1 MKKSLYTKK
10 IWGLKDYSIDDI
22 VSNYV
27 KAEKT
32 YGLYSKSAPKIMPK
46 IQLPNAPMSEC
57 DEVKEEKKT
66 VVKREKL
73 LAKKYEF
80 LIHTIIKR
88 VLNNDNG
95 MAYLHSA
102 ILQNVFGK
110 DYRKMLDNLFK
121 MGILHSDG
129 YYSLDE
135 KTYGYYFAPNVRFTY
150 TLRPSS
156 YLSDYDAKLNK
167 CLLPYQTKEEQD
179 NKQRLE
185 NDYLYS
191 RYNDSLKYLKLQYVD
206 EAVSFVTSH
215 IFPTDKSN
223 EYYVRVIDRYMDG
236 DFHITSI
243 DDNKRIYSIATSTPR
258 LLKPFLNIKYSLDV
272 HNSHPLLFNSIL
284 MSYYNIP
291 TSLMD
296 KIYPIYEQIYTSNV
310 ESHNVRR
317 FLRKILITN
326 NIEEENIKS
335 IPIDVLYYM
344 YLTSM
349 GLFWDVTIPKEM
361 VDEKN
366 LLRSDI
372 KVLMFREV
380 FYSKKLTARGKEYAK
395 IFAKDFP
402 KVYTVVLDSKRENR
416 TKLANDM
423 MKIESEL
430 FGKILVELY
439 AKKFKV
445 ISIHD
450 AIVVL
455 DVKQNEKCTERV
467 VKQVMTDV
475 YRKYGLHP
483 DISVDYYG
491 KECMEKLMEQN
502 RLLKDLI
509 TDYVLQLKGLAQE
522 GDEDAIS
529 LLKKIGNGDYDF
541 YIDKDGQLMLHPL
554 HI

>member
-1 MKKSLYTKK
+1 MKKSPYTKK

-191 RYNDSLKYLKLQYVD
+191 RYNDSLKFLKLQYID

-215 IFPTDKSN
+215 IFPSDKSN
-223 EYYVRVIDRYMDG
+223 DYYVRVIDRYLDG
-236 DFHITSI
+236 DFRITSV

-258 LLKPFLNIKYSLDV
+258 LLKPFLNIRYSLDI

-284 MSYYNIP
+284 MDYYKIP
-291 TSLMD
+291 TSLMN
-296 KIYPIYEQIYTSNV
+296 KVYPIYEQLYMSNV
-310 ESHNVRR
+310 ESHNVRL
-317 FLRKILITN
+317 FLRKTLISK
-326 NIEEENIKS
+326 NIEGENIKS
-335 IPIDVLYYM
+335 VPIDVLYYM

-402 KVYTVVLDSKRENR
+402 NVYTVVLDSKRENR

-430 FGKILVELY
+430 FGKILVGLY

-455 DVKQNEKCTERV
+455 DVKQNEKCTEEI
-467 VKQVMTDV
+467 VKEVMTDV

-483 DISVDYYG
+483 NISVDYYG
-491 KECMEKLMEQN
+491 KECMENLMKKN
-502 RLLKDLI
+502 MLLKELI
-509 TDYVLQLKGLAQE
+509 TDYVSQLKGLAEE
-522 GDEDAIS
+522 GDEDATTT
-529 LLKKIGNGDYDF
+529 LKKIGNGNYDF
-541 YIDKDGQLMLHPL
+541 YLDTDNQLKLHPL

>member
-1 MKKSLYTKK
+1 MKKSLYTKR

-27 KAEKT
+27 KAENT

-46 IQLPNAPMSEC
+46 IQLPNAPMSIC
-57 DEVKEEKKT
+57 DEPKEEKKT
-66 VVKREKL
+66 VVKREKH

-95 MAYLHSA
+95 MAYLHSP

-110 DYRKMLDNLFK
+110 DYRKMLDNLCK
-121 MGILHSDG
+121 MCILYSDG
-129 YYSLDE
+129 YYVLTD
-135 KTYGYYFAPNVRFTY
+135 KAYGYYFSPNVRFTY
-150 TLRPSS
+150 TLRPSN
-156 YLSDYDAKLNK
+156 YLSDYEAKLNK
-167 CLLPYQTKEEQD
+167 CLSEYQSKEEKN
-179 NKQRLE
+179 NKHRLD
-185 NDYLYS
+185 NDYLYYN
-191 RYNDSLKYLKLQYVD
+191 YNDSLKYLKLQYVN
-206 EAVSFVTSH
+206 EAVDFVTSH
-215 IFPTDKSN
+215 IFPSDKSN
-223 EYYVRVIDRYMDG
+223 DYYVRVIDRYMDD
-236 DFHITSI
+236 DFRITSI

-317 FLRKILITN
+317 LLRKTLITN
-326 NIEEENIKS
+326 NIEKENIKS

-349 GLFWDVTIPKEM
+349 GLFWNAAIPDEM
-361 VDEKN
+361 VNEKN

-395 IFAKDFP
+395 IFA
-402 KVYTVVLDSKRENR
+402 
-416 TKLANDM
+416 
-423 MKIESEL
+423 
-430 FGKILVELY
+430 

-455 DVKQNEKCTERV
+455 DVKQNEKCTEEV

-483 DISVDYYG
+483 NISVDYYG

-529 LLKKIGNGDYDF
+529 LLKKIGAISLLKKIGNGDYDF

>member
-27 KAEKT
+27 KAENT
-32 YGLYSKSAPKIMPK
+32 YGLYSKSSLMIMPK
-46 IQLPNAPMSEC
+46 VQLPNAPMYVC
-57 DEVKEEKKT
+57 DEPKAEKKT

-88 VLNNDNG
+88 VLNNDG

-110 DYRKMLDNLFK
+110 DYRKMLDNLYK
-121 MGILHSDG
+121 MDILHSDG

-135 KTYGYYFAPNVRFTY
+135 KTYGYYFAPNVRLTY
-150 TLRPSS
+150 TLHPST
-156 YLSDYDAKLNK
+156 YLSDYDEKLNE
-167 CLLPYQTKEEQD
+167 CLLPYQTQEEQD
-179 NKQRLE
+179 DKQRLE

-191 RYNDSLKYLKLQYVD
+191 HYNDSLKYLKLQYVD

-215 IFPTDKSN
+215 IFPSDKSN
-223 EYYVRVIDRYMDG
+223 DYYVRVIDRYLDG

-284 MSYYNIP
+284 MTYYGIP
-291 TSLMD
+291 TSLMNR
-296 KIYPIYEQIYTSNV
+296 IYPIFEQIYTSNV

-317 FLRKILITN
+317 FLRKTLITN
-326 NIEEENIKS
+326 NIEGEYIKS
-335 IPIDVLYYM
+335 IPIDVLCYM

-349 GLFWDVTIPKEM
+349 GLFWNVAIPNE
-361 VDEKN
+361 VVEKKG

-372 KVLMFREV
+372 KVFMFREV

-395 IFAKDFP
+395 MFARDFP
-402 KVYTVVLDSKRENR
+402 NVYKVIRESKKSNR

-439 AKKFKV
+439 TKKFKV

-455 DVKQNEKCTERV
+455 DVKQNEKCTEEV
-467 VKQVMTDV
+467 VKQVMKDV
-475 YRKYGLHP
+475 YKEYGLHP
-483 DISVDYYG
+483 DISVDNYG
-491 KECMEKLMEQN
+491 KEYMEKLMKRN
-502 RLLKDLI
+502 KLLKELI
-509 TDYVLQLKGLAQE
+509 INYVLQLKGLAKE
-522 GDEDAIS
+522 GDEDATAI
-529 LLKKIGNGDYDF
+529 LKKIGNGDYDF
-541 YIDKDGQLMLHPL
+541 YIGKDGQLVLHPL

>member
-27 KAEKT
+27 KAENT
-32 YGLYSKSAPKIMPK
+32 YGLYSKSAPVIMPK
-46 IQLPNAPMSEC
+46 IQLPNAPMLVC
-57 DEVKEEKKT
+57 DEPKEEKKI
-66 VVKREKL
+66 VVKRENL

-95 MAYLHSA
+95 MAYLHST
-102 ILQNVFGK
+102 ILQNVYGK

-150 TLRPSS
+150 TLHPST
-156 YLSDYDAKLNK
+156 YLSDYDEKLNK

-206 EAVSFVTSH
+206 EAVDFVTSH
-215 IFPTDKSN
+215 IFPSDKSN
-223 EYYVRVIDRYMDG
+223 DYYVRVIDRYMDG
-236 DFHITSI
+236 DFRITSI

-258 LLKPFLNIKYSLDV
+258 LLKPFLNIRYSLDI

-284 MSYYNIP
+284 MSYYDIS

-296 KIYPIYEQIYTSNV
+296 RIYPIYEQIYTSNV
-310 ESHNVRR
+310 ESHNVKR
-317 FLRKILITN
+317 FLRKTLIAN
-326 NIEEENIKS
+326 NIDKENIKS

-395 IFAKDFP
+395 IFAKEFP
-402 KVYTVVLDSKRENR
+402 NVYTVVLDSKRENR

-455 DVKQNEKCTERV
+455 DVKQNEKCTEEV
-467 VKQVMTDV
+467 VKQVMTGV
-475 YRKYGLHP
+475 YRKYGLHSE
-483 DISVDYYG
+483 ISVDYYG
-491 KECMEKLMEQN
+491 KECMEKLMGQN

-541 YIDKDGQLMLHPL
+541 NIDKDGQLMLHPL

>member
-236 DFHITSI
+236 DFRITSI

-258 LLKPFLNIKYSLDV
+258 LLKPFTNIKYTLDV

-284 MSYYNIP
+284 MSYYNIS

-296 KIYPIYEQIYTSNV
+296 RIYPIYEKIYTSNI
-310 ESHNVRR
+310 ESHNVRL
-317 FLRKILITN
+317 FLRKTLKTN
-326 NIEEENIKS
+326 NIERESIKY
-335 IPIDVLYYM
+335 IPTDVLYYM

-366 LLRSDI
+366 LHRSDI

-402 KVYTVVLDSKRENR
+402 NVYKVVLDSKRENR

-430 FGKILVELY
+430 FGKILVGLY

-455 DVKQNEKCTERV
+455 DVKQNEKCTEEI
-467 VKQVMTDV
+467 VKEVMTDV

-483 DISVDYYG
+483 NISVDYYG
-491 KECMEKLMEQN
+491 KECMENLMKKN
-502 RLLKDLI
+502 MLLKEL
-509 TDYVLQLKGLAQE
+509 YVSQLKGLAEE
-522 GDEDAIS
+522 GDEDATTT
-529 LLKKIGNGDYDF
+529 LKKIGNGNYDF
-541 YIDKDGQLMLHPL
+541 YLDTDNQLKLHPL

>member
-27 KAEKT
+27 KAENT
-32 YGLYSKSAPKIMPK
+32 YGLYSKSAPVIMPK
-46 IQLPNAPMSEC
+46 IQLPNAPMLVC
-57 DEVKEEKKT
+57 DEPKEEKKI
-66 VVKREKL
+66 VVKRENL

-95 MAYLHSA
+95 MAYLHST
-102 ILQNVFGK
+102 ILQNVYGK
-110 DYRKMLDNLFK
+110 DYKKMLDNLFK

-150 TLRPSS
+150 TLHPST
-156 YLSDYDAKLNK
+156 YLSDYDEKLNK

-206 EAVSFVTSH
+206 EAVDFVTSH
-215 IFPTDKSN
+215 IFPSDKSN
-223 EYYVRVIDRYMDG
+223 DYYVRVIDRYMDG
-236 DFHITSI
+236 DFRITSI

-258 LLKPFLNIKYSLDV
+258 LLKPFLNIRYSLDI

-284 MSYYNIP
+284 MSYYDIS

-296 KIYPIYEQIYTSNV
+296 RIYPIYEQIYTSNV
-310 ESHNVRR
+310 ESHNVKR
-317 FLRKILITN
+317 FLRKTLIAN
-326 NIEEENIKS
+326 NIDEENIKS

-395 IFAKDFP
+395 IFAKEFP
-402 KVYTVVLDSKRENR
+402 NVYTVVLDSKRENR

-455 DVKQNEKCTERV
+455 DVKQNEKCTEGV
-467 VKQVMTDV
+467 VKQVMTGV

-491 KECMEKLMEQN
+491 KECMEKLMGQN

-541 YIDKDGQLMLHPL
+541 NIDKDGQLMLHPL

>member
-1 MKKSLYTKK
+1 
-10 IWGLKDYSIDDI
+10 
-22 VSNYV
+22 
-27 KAEKT
+27 
-32 YGLYSKSAPKIMPK
+32 MPK
-46 IQLPNAPMSEC
+46 IQLPNAPMPLC
-57 DEVKEEKKT
+57 DEPKEEKKT

-95 MAYLHSA
+95 MAYLHST

-121 MGILHSDG
+121 MNILYSDG

-135 KTYGYYFAPNVRFTY
+135 KTYGYYFAPNIRFTY
-150 TLRPSS
+150 TLHPST
-156 YLSDYDAKLNK
+156 YLSDYDGKLNK
-167 CLLPYQTKEEQD
+167 CLLPYQIKEEQD
-179 NKQRLE
+179 NKQRLD
-185 NDYLYS
+185 NDYLYYN
-191 RYNDSLKYLKLQYVD
+191 YNDSLKYLKLQYVD

-317 FLRKILITN
+317 FLRKILIAN

-366 LLRSDI
+366 LHRSDI

-395 IFAKDFP
+395 IFAKEFP
-402 KVYTVVLDSKRENR
+402 NVYKVVRESKKDNR

-430 FGKILVELY
+430 FGKILSELY

-455 DVKQNEKCTERV
+455 DVKQNEKCTEEI
-467 VKQVMTDV
+467 VKEVMTDV

-483 DISVDYYG
+483 NISVDYYG
-491 KECMEKLMEQN
+491 KECMENLMKKN
-502 RLLKDLI
+502 MLLKELI
-509 TDYVLQLKGLAQE
+509 TDYVSQLKGLAEE
-522 GDEDAIS
+522 GDEDATTT
-529 LLKKIGNGDYDF
+529 LKKIGNGNYDF
-541 YIDKDGQLMLHPL
+541 YLDTDNQLKLHPL

>member
-27 KAEKT
+27 KAENT
-32 YGLYSKSAPKIMPK
+32 YGLYSKSAPVIMPK
-46 IQLPNAPMSEC
+46 IQLPNAPMLVC
-57 DEVKEEKKT
+57 DEPKEEKKI
-66 VVKREKL
+66 VVKRENL

-95 MAYLHSA
+95 MAYLHST
-102 ILQNVFGK
+102 ILQNVYGK

-150 TLRPSS
+150 TLHPST
-156 YLSDYDAKLNK
+156 YLSDYDEKLNK
-167 CLLPYQTKEEQD
+167 CLLPYQTKEEQN

-206 EAVSFVTSH
+206 EAVDFVTSH
-215 IFPTDKSN
+215 IFPSDKSN
-223 EYYVRVIDRYMDG
+223 DYYVRVIDRYMDG
-236 DFHITSI
+236 DFRITSI

-258 LLKPFLNIKYSLDV
+258 LLKPFLNIRYSLDI

-284 MSYYNIP
+284 MSYYDIS

-296 KIYPIYEQIYTSNV
+296 RIYPIYEQIYTSNV
-310 ESHNVRR
+310 ESHNVKR
-317 FLRKILITN
+317 FLRKTLIAN
-326 NIEEENIKS
+326 NIDEENIKS

-395 IFAKDFP
+395 IFAKEFP
-402 KVYTVVLDSKRENR
+402 NVYTVVLDSKRENR

-455 DVKQNEKCTERV
+455 DVKQNEKCTEEV
-467 VKQVMTDV
+467 VKQVMTGV
-475 YRKYGLHP
+475 YRKYGLHSE
-483 DISVDYYG
+483 ISVDYYG
-491 KECMEKLMEQN
+491 KECMEKLMGQN

-541 YIDKDGQLMLHPL
+541 NIPQIRNL
-554 HI
+554 

>member
-1 MKKSLYTKK
+1 MKKSLYTKR

-27 KAEKT
+27 KAENT

-46 IQLPNAPMSEC
+46 IQLPNAPMPVC
-57 DEVKEEKKT
+57 DEPKEEKKT
-66 VVKREKL
+66 IVKRENL

-88 VLNNDNG
+88 VLNNDKG
-95 MAYLHSA
+95 MAYLHSS

-110 DYRKMLDNLFK
+110 EYRKMLDNLCK
-121 MGILHSDG
+121 MCILYSDG
-129 YYSLDE
+129 YYVLTD
-135 KTYGYYFAPNVRFTY
+135 KAYGYYFLPNVRFTY
-150 TLRPSS
+150 TLRPSN

-167 CLLPYQTKEEQD
+167 CLSEYQSKEEKN
-179 NKQRLE
+179 NKHRLD
-185 NDYLYS
+185 NDYLY
-191 RYNDSLKYLKLQYVD
+191 YNFNDSLKYLKLQYVD
-206 EAVSFVTSH
+206 EAVDFVTSH
-215 IFPTDKSN
+215 IFPSDKSN

-236 DFHITSI
+236 DFRITSI

-258 LLKPFLNIKYSLDV
+258 LLKPFLNIKYLLDI

-284 MSYYNIP
+284 MSYYNIS

-296 KIYPIYEQIYTSNV
+296 RIYPIYEKIYTSNV

-317 FLRKILITN
+317 FLRKTLIES
-326 NIEEENIKS
+326 NISGCDIKD
-335 IPIDVLYYM
+335 IPTDVLFYM

-349 GLFWDVTIPKEM
+349 GLFWNVAISNNIIE
-361 VDEKN
+361 EKG

-395 IFAKDFP
+395 IFAKEFP
-402 KVYTVVLDSKRENR
+402 NVYKVVRESKKDNR

-423 MKIESEL
+423 MKLESEL
-430 FGKILVELY
+430 FGKILSELY
-439 AKKFKV
+439 SKKFKV

-455 DVKQNEKCTERV
+455 DVKQNEKCTEEI
-467 VKQVMTDV
+467 VKEVMTDV
-475 YRKYGLHP
+475 YRRYGLYP
-483 DISVDYYG
+483 NISVDYFG
-491 KECMEKLMEQN
+491 KECMENLMKKN
-502 RLLKDLI
+502 MLLKELI
-509 TDYVLQLKGLAQE
+509 TDYISQLKELVE
-522 GDEDAIS
+522 NVDEDAVAT
-529 LLKKIGNGDYDF
+529 LKKIENGDYDF
-541 YIDKDGQLMLHPL
+541 YLDTDNQLKLHPL

>member
-27 KAEKT
+27 KAENT
-32 YGLYSKSAPKIMPK
+32 YGLYSKSAPVIMPK
-46 IQLPNAPMSEC
+46 IQLPNAPMLVC
-57 DEVKEEKKT
+57 DEPKEEKKI
-66 VVKREKL
+66 VVKRENL

-95 MAYLHSA
+95 MAYLHST
-102 ILQNVFGK
+102 ILQNVYGK

-150 TLRPSS
+150 TLHPST
-156 YLSDYDAKLNK
+156 YLSDYDEKLNK

-206 EAVSFVTSH
+206 EAVDFVTSH
-215 IFPTDKSN
+215 IFPSDKSN
-223 EYYVRVIDRYMDG
+223 DYYVRVIDRYMDG
-236 DFHITSI
+236 DFRITSI

-258 LLKPFLNIKYSLDV
+258 LLKPFLNIRYSLDI

-284 MSYYNIP
+284 MSYYDIS
-291 TSLMD
+291 TSLLD
-296 KIYPIYEQIYTSNV
+296 RIYPIYEQIYTSNV
-310 ESHNVRR
+310 ESHNVKR
-317 FLRKILITN
+317 FLRKTLIAN
-326 NIEEENIKS
+326 NIDEENIKS

-395 IFAKDFP
+395 IFAKEFP
-402 KVYTVVLDSKRENR
+402 NVYTVVLDSKRENR

-455 DVKQNEKCTERV
+455 DVKQNEKCTEGV
-467 VKQVMTDV
+467 VKQVMTGV

-491 KECMEKLMEQN
+491 KECMEKLMGQN

-541 YIDKDGQLMLHPL
+541 NIDKDGQLMLHPL

>member
-27 KAEKT
+27 KAENT
-32 YGLYSKSAPKIMPK
+32 YGLYSKSAPVIMPK
-46 IQLPNAPMSEC
+46 IQLPNAPMLVC
-57 DEVKEEKKT
+57 DEPKEEKKI
-66 VVKREKL
+66 VVKRENL

-95 MAYLHSA
+95 MAYLHST
-102 ILQNVFGK
+102 ILQNVYGK

-150 TLRPSS
+150 TLHPST
-156 YLSDYDAKLNK
+156 YLSDYDEKLNK

-206 EAVSFVTSH
+206 EAVDFVTSH
-215 IFPTDKSN
+215 IFPSDKSN
-223 EYYVRVIDRYMDG
+223 DYYVRVIDRYMDG
-236 DFHITSI
+236 DFRITSI

-258 LLKPFLNIKYSLDV
+258 LLKPFLNIRYSLDI

-284 MSYYNIP
+284 MSYYDIS
-291 TSLMD
+291 TSLLD
-296 KIYPIYEQIYTSNV
+296 RIYPIYEQIYTSNV
-310 ESHNVRR
+310 ESHNVKR
-317 FLRKILITN
+317 FLRKTLIAN
-326 NIEEENIKS
+326 NIDEENIKS

-395 IFAKDFP
+395 IFAKEFP
-402 KVYTVVLDSKRENR
+402 NVYTVVLDSKRENR

-491 KECMEKLMEQN
+491 KECMEKLMGQN

-541 YIDKDGQLMLHPL
+541 NIDKDGQLMLHPL

>member
-27 KAEKT
+27 KAENT
-32 YGLYSKSAPKIMPK
+32 YGLYSKSAPVIMPK
-46 IQLPNAPMSEC
+46 IQLPNAPMLVC
-57 DEVKEEKKT
+57 DEPKEEKKI
-66 VVKREKL
+66 VVKRENL

-95 MAYLHSA
+95 MAYLHSI
-102 ILQNVFGK
+102 ILQNVYGK
-110 DYRKMLDNLFK
+110 DYKKMLDNLFK

-150 TLRPSS
+150 TLHPST
-156 YLSDYDAKLNK
+156 YLSDYDEKLNK

-206 EAVSFVTSH
+206 EAVDFVTSH
-215 IFPTDKSN
+215 IFPSDKSN
-223 EYYVRVIDRYMDG
+223 DYYVRVIDRYMDG
-236 DFHITSI
+236 DFRITSI

-258 LLKPFLNIKYSLDV
+258 LLKPFLNIRYSLDI

-284 MSYYNIP
+284 MSYYDIS

-296 KIYPIYEQIYTSNV
+296 RIYPIYEQIYTSNV
-310 ESHNVRR
+310 ESHNVKR
-317 FLRKILITN
+317 FLRKTLIAN
-326 NIEEENIKS
+326 NIDEENIKS

-395 IFAKDFP
+395 IFAKEFP
-402 KVYTVVLDSKRENR
+402 NVYTVVLDSKRENR

-455 DVKQNEKCTERV
+455 DVKQNEKCTEGV
-467 VKQVMTDV
+467 VKQVMTGV

-491 KECMEKLMEQN
+491 KECMEKLMGQN

-541 YIDKDGQLMLHPL
+541 NIDKDGQLMLHPL

>member
-27 KAEKT
+27 KAENT
-32 YGLYSKSAPKIMPK
+32 YGLYSKSAPVIMPK
-46 IQLPNAPMSEC
+46 IQLPNAPMLVC
-57 DEVKEEKKT
+57 DEPKEEKKT
-66 VVKREKL
+66 VVKREKHL
-73 LAKKYEF
+73 TKKYEF

-110 DYRKMLDNLFK
+110 DYKKMLVNLFK
-121 MGILHSDG
+121 MSILYSDG

-150 TLRPSS
+150 TLRPST
-156 YLSDYDAKLNK
+156 YLSDFDKKLNK

-179 NKQRLE
+179 NKQRLD
-185 NDYLYS
+185 NDYLYYN
-191 RYNDSLKYLKLQYVD
+191 YNDSLKYLKLQYVN
-206 EAVSFVTSH
+206 EAVDFVTSH
-215 IFPTDKSN
+215 IFPSDKSN
-223 EYYVRVIDRYMDG
+223 DYYVRVIDRYMDG
-236 DFHITSI
+236 DFRITSI

-258 LLKPFLNIKYSLDV
+258 LLKPFLNIRYSLDI
-272 HNSHPLLFNSIL
+272 HNSHPLLFNFIL
-284 MSYYNIP
+284 MSYYDIS

-296 KIYPIYEQIYTSNV
+296 RIYPIYEQIYTSNV

-317 FLRKILITN
+317 FLRKILIAN

-395 IFAKDFP
+395 IFAKEFP
-402 KVYTVVLDSKRENR
+402 NVYTVVLDSKRENR

-455 DVKQNEKCTERV
+455 DVKQNEKCTEGV
-467 VKQVMTDV
+467 VKQVMTGV

-509 TDYVLQLKGLAQE
+509 TDYVLQLKGLAEE
-522 GDEDAIS
+522 GDEDATTI
-529 LLKKIGNGDYDF
+529 LKKIGNGDYDF
-541 YIDKDGQLMLHPL
+541 YIDKDGQLRLHPL

>member
-27 KAEKT
+27 KAENT
-32 YGLYSKSAPKIMPK
+32 YGLYSKSAPVIMPK
-46 IQLPNAPMSEC
+46 IQLPNAPMLVC
-57 DEVKEEKKT
+57 DEPKEEKKI
-66 VVKREKL
+66 VVKRENL

-95 MAYLHSA
+95 MAYLHST
-102 ILQNVFGK
+102 ILQNVYGK

-150 TLRPSS
+150 TLHPST
-156 YLSDYDAKLNK
+156 YLSDYDEKLNK

-206 EAVSFVTSH
+206 EAVDFVTSH
-215 IFPTDKSN
+215 IFPSDKSN
-223 EYYVRVIDRYMDG
+223 DYYVRVIDRYMDG
-236 DFHITSI
+236 DFRITSI

-258 LLKPFLNIKYSLDV
+258 LLKPFLNIRYSLDI

-284 MSYYNIP
+284 MSYYDIS

-296 KIYPIYEQIYTSNV
+296 RIYPIYEQIYTSNV
-310 ESHNVRR
+310 ESHNVKR
-317 FLRKILITN
+317 FLRKTLIAN
-326 NIEEENIKS
+326 NIDEENIKS

-395 IFAKDFP
+395 IFAKEFP
-402 KVYTVVLDSKRENR
+402 NVYTVVLDSKRENR

-455 DVKQNEKCTERV
+455 DVKQNEKCTEGV
-467 VKQVMTDV
+467 VKQVMTGV

-491 KECMEKLMEQN
+491 KECMEKLMGQN

-541 YIDKDGQLMLHPL
+541 NIDKDGQLMLHPL

>member
-10 IWGLKDYSIDDI
+10 IWGFKDYSIDEI
-22 VSNYV
+22 VSHYV
-27 KAEKT
+27 KAENT
-32 YGLYSKSAPKIMPK
+32 YGLYSKSTPTIMPK
-46 IQLPNAPMSEC
+46 IQLPDASMSDC
-57 DEVKEEKKT
+57 DEPKAEKKT
-66 VVKREKL
+66 VVKRENL

-80 LIHTIIKR
+80 FIHTIIKR
-88 VLNNDNG
+88 TLNNDNG
-95 MAYLHSA
+95 IAYLHSSV
-102 ILQNVFGK
+102 LQNVFGK
-110 DYRKMLDNLFK
+110 DYKKMLDNLYK

-150 TLRPSS
+150 TLRLSS
-156 YLSDYDAKLNK
+156 YLLDYDAKLNK

-206 EAVSFVTSH
+206 EAVEFVTSH
-215 IFPTDKSN
+215 IFPSDKSN

-236 DFHITSI
+236 DFRITSI

-258 LLKPFLNIKYSLDV
+258 LLKPSLNIKYSLDV

-284 MSYYNIP
+284 MTYYDIP

-296 KIYPIYEQIYTSNV
+296 RIYPIYEQIYTSNV

-317 FLRKILITN
+317 LLRKTLITN
-326 NIEEENIKS
+326 NVEKENIKS

-349 GLFWDVTIPKEM
+349 GLFWNVAIPDEM
-361 VDEKN
+361 VNEKN

-395 IFAKDFP
+395 MFAKDFP
-402 KVYTVVLDSKRENR
+402 NVYKVVLDSKRENR

-430 FGKILVELY
+430 FGKILVGLY

-455 DVKQNEKCTERV
+455 DVKQNEKCTEEV
-467 VKQVMTDV
+467 VKQVMTAV

>member
-27 KAEKT
+27 KAENT
-32 YGLYSKSAPKIMPK
+32 YGLYSKSAPVIMPK
-46 IQLPNAPMSEC
+46 IQLPNAPMLVC
-57 DEVKEEKKT
+57 DEPKEEKKI
-66 VVKREKL
+66 VVKRENL

-95 MAYLHSA
+95 MAYLHST
-102 ILQNVFGK
+102 ILQNVYGK
-110 DYRKMLDNLFK
+110 DYRRMLDNLLK

-150 TLRPSS
+150 TLHPST
-156 YLSDYDAKLNK
+156 YLSDYDEKLNK

-206 EAVSFVTSH
+206 EAVDFVTSH
-215 IFPTDKSN
+215 IFPSDKSN
-223 EYYVRVIDRYMDG
+223 DYYVRVIDRYMDG
-236 DFHITSI
+236 DFRITSI

-258 LLKPFLNIKYSLDV
+258 LLKPFLNIRYSLDI

-284 MSYYNIP
+284 MSYYDIS

-296 KIYPIYEQIYTSNV
+296 RIYPIYEQIYTSNV
-310 ESHNVRR
+310 ESHNVKR
-317 FLRKILITN
+317 FLRKILIAN

-395 IFAKDFP
+395 IFAKEFP
-402 KVYTVVLDSKRENR
+402 NVYTVVLDSKRENR

-529 LLKKIGNGDYDF
+529 LLKKIANGNYDF
-541 YIDKDGQLMLHPL
+541 YIDKDGQLRLHPL
-554 HI
+554 RI

>member
-10 IWGLKDYSIDDI
+10 IWVFKDYSIGEI
-22 VSNYV
+22 VSHYV
-27 KAEKT
+27 KAENT
-32 YGLYSKSAPKIMPK
+32 YGLYSKSAPTIMPK
-46 IQLPNAPMSEC
+46 IQLPNASMADC
-57 DEVKEEKKT
+57 DEPKAEKKT
-66 VVKREKL
+66 VVKRENL

-80 LIHTIIKR
+80 FIHTIIKR
-88 VLNNDNG
+88 TLNNDNG
-95 MAYLHSA
+95 IAYLHSSV
-102 ILQNVFGK
+102 LQNVFGK

-121 MGILHSDG
+121 MGILYSDG
-129 YYSLDE
+129 YYSLAE
-135 KTYGYYFAPNVRFTY
+135 KTYGYYFSPNVRFTY

-156 YLSDYDAKLNK
+156 YLSDYDDKLNK

-223 EYYVRVIDRYMDG
+223 EYYVRVIDRYLDG

-258 LLKPFLNIKYSLDV
+258 LLKPFLNIRCSLDI

-284 MSYYNIP
+284 MSYYDIS

-296 KIYPIYEQIYTSNV
+296 RIYPIYEQIYTSNV

-317 FLRKILITN
+317 LLRKTLITN
-326 NIEEENIKS
+326 NVEKENIKS

-349 GLFWDVTIPKEM
+349 GLFWNVAIPDEM
-361 VDEKN
+361 VNEKN

-395 IFAKDFP
+395 MFAKDFP
-402 KVYTVVLDSKRENR
+402 NVYKVVLDSKRENR
-416 TKLANDM
+416 TNMGHRTKR
-423 MKIESEL
+423 I
-430 FGKILVELY
+430 
-439 AKKFKV
+439 
-445 ISIHD
+445 
-450 AIVVL
+450 
-455 DVKQNEKCTERV
+455 
-467 VKQVMTDV
+467 
-475 YRKYGLHP
+475 
-483 DISVDYYG
+483 
-491 KECMEKLMEQN
+491 
-502 RLLKDLI
+502 
-509 TDYVLQLKGLAQE
+509 
-522 GDEDAIS
+522 
-529 LLKKIGNGDYDF
+529 
-541 YIDKDGQLMLHPL
+541 
-554 HI
+554 

>member
-1 MKKSLYTKK
+1 MKKSPYTKK
-10 IWGLKDYSIDDI
+10 IWGLKDYSIYDI

-27 KAEKT
+27 KAENT
-32 YGLYSKSAPKIMPK
+32 YGLYSKSAPMIMLK

-57 DEVKEEKKT
+57 DEVKKEKKT

-129 YYSLDE
+129 YYSLAE
-135 KTYGYYFAPNVRFTY
+135 KTYGYYFSPNVRFTY
-150 TLRPSS
+150 TLRLSS
-156 YLSDYDAKLNK
+156 YLSDYDDKLNK

-223 EYYVRVIDRYMDG
+223 EYYVRVIDRYLDG
-236 DFHITSI
+236 DFCITSI

-258 LLKPFLNIKYSLDV
+258 LLKSFTNIKYTLDV

-296 KIYPIYEQIYTSNV
+296 RIYPIYEKIYTSNV

-317 FLRKILITN
+317 FLRKVLMES
-326 NIEEENIKS
+326 NISGGYIKD
-335 IPIDVLYYM
+335 IPTDVLFYM

-349 GLFWDVTIPKEM
+349 GLFWNVAIPNNIIE
-361 VDEKN
+361 EKG

-395 IFAKDFP
+395 IFAKEFP
-402 KVYTVVLDSKRENR
+402 NVYKVVRESKKDNR

-423 MKIESEL
+423 MKLESEL
-430 FGKILVELY
+430 FGKILSELY
-439 AKKFKV
+439 SKKFKV

-455 DVKQNEKCTERV
+455 DVKQNEKCTEEI
-467 VKQVMTDV
+467 VKEVMTDV

-483 DISVDYYG
+483 NISVDYYG
-491 KECMEKLMEQN
+491 KECMENLMKKN
-502 RLLKDLI
+502 MLLKELI
-509 TDYVLQLKGLAQE
+509 TDYISQLKELAE
-522 GDEDAIS
+522 NGDEDAVAT
-529 LLKKIGNGDYDF
+529 LKKIENGDYDF
-541 YIDKDGQLMLHPL
+541 YLDTDNQLKLHPL

>member
-27 KAEKT
+27 KAENT
-32 YGLYSKSAPKIMPK
+32 YGLYSKSAPVIMPK
-46 IQLPNAPMSEC
+46 IQLPNAPMLVC
-57 DEVKEEKKT
+57 DEPKEEKKI
-66 VVKREKL
+66 VVKRENL

-95 MAYLHSA
+95 MAYLHST
-102 ILQNVFGK
+102 ILQNVYGK

-150 TLRPSS
+150 TLHPST
-156 YLSDYDAKLNK
+156 YLSDYDEKLNK

-206 EAVSFVTSH
+206 EAVDFVTSH
-215 IFPTDKSN
+215 IFPSDKSN
-223 EYYVRVIDRYMDG
+223 DYYVRVIDRYMDG
-236 DFHITSI
+236 DFRITSI

-258 LLKPFLNIKYSLDV
+258 LLKPFLNIRYSLDI

-284 MSYYNIP
+284 MSYYDIS

-296 KIYPIYEQIYTSNV
+296 RIYPIYEQIYTSNV
-310 ESHNVRR
+310 ESHNVKR
-317 FLRKILITN
+317 FLRKTLIAN
-326 NIEEENIKS
+326 NIDEENIKS

-395 IFAKDFP
+395 IFAKEFP
-402 KVYTVVLDSKRENR
+402 NVYTVVLNSKRENR

-455 DVKQNEKCTERV
+455 DVKQNEKCTEGV
-467 VKQVMTDV
+467 VKQVMTGV

-491 KECMEKLMEQN
+491 KECMEKLMGQN

-541 YIDKDGQLMLHPL
+541 NIDKDGQLMLHPL

>member
-1 MKKSLYTKK
+1 M
-10 IWGLKDYSIDDI
+10 
-22 VSNYV
+22 
-27 KAEKT
+27 
-32 YGLYSKSAPKIMPK
+32 
-46 IQLPNAPMSEC
+46 
-57 DEVKEEKKT
+57 
-66 VVKREKL
+66 
-73 LAKKYEF
+73 
-80 LIHTIIKR
+80 
-88 VLNNDNG
+88 
-95 MAYLHSA
+95 
-102 ILQNVFGK
+102 
-110 DYRKMLDNLFK
+110 
-121 MGILHSDG
+121 
-129 YYSLDE
+129 
-135 KTYGYYFAPNVRFTY
+135 
-150 TLRPSS
+150 
-156 YLSDYDAKLNK
+156 
-167 CLLPYQTKEEQD
+167 PYQTKEEQD

-206 EAVSFVTSH
+206 EAVDFVTSH
-215 IFPTDKSN
+215 IFPSDKSN
-223 EYYVRVIDRYMDG
+223 DYYVRVIDRYMDG
-236 DFHITSI
+236 DFRITSI

-258 LLKPFLNIKYSLDV
+258 LLKPFLNIRYSLDI

-284 MSYYNIP
+284 MSYYDIS
-291 TSLMD
+291 TSLLD
-296 KIYPIYEQIYTSNV
+296 RIYPIYEQIYTSNV
-310 ESHNVRR
+310 ESHNVKR
-317 FLRKILITN
+317 FLRKTLIAN
-326 NIEEENIKS
+326 NIDEENIKS

-402 KVYTVVLDSKRENR
+402 NVYTVVLDSKRENR

-455 DVKQNEKCTERV
+455 DVKQNEKCTEGV
-467 VKQVMTDV
+467 VKQVMTGV

-491 KECMEKLMEQN
+491 KECMEKLMGQN

-541 YIDKDGQLMLHPL
+541 NIDKDGQLMLHPL

>member
-1 MKKSLYTKK
+1 MKKSFCTKK
-10 IWGLKDYSIDDI
+10 IWGLKDYSIDEI
-22 VSNYV
+22 TSHYV
-27 KAEKT
+27 KAENT
-32 YGLYSKSAPKIMPK
+32 YGLYSKSAPMIMPK
-46 IQLPNAPMSEC
+46 IQLPNAPKSEC
-57 DEVKEEKKT
+57 DEPKAEKKT

-80 LIHTIIKR
+80 FIHTIIKR
-88 VLNNDNG
+88 TLNNDNG
-95 MAYLHSA
+95 IAYLHSSV
-102 ILQNVFGK
+102 LQNVFGK
-110 DYRKMLDNLFK
+110 DYKKMLDNLYK

-150 TLRPSS
+150 TLRLSS
-156 YLSDYDAKLNK
+156 YLLDYDAKLNK

-206 EAVSFVTSH
+206 EAVEFVTSH
-215 IFPTDKSN
+215 IFPSDKSN

-236 DFHITSI
+236 DFRITSI

-284 MSYYNIP
+284 MTYYDIP

-296 KIYPIYEQIYTSNV
+296 RIYPIYEQIYTSNV

-317 FLRKILITN
+317 LLRKTLITN
-326 NIEEENIKS
+326 NVEKENIKS

-349 GLFWDVTIPKEM
+349 GLFWNVAIPDEM
-361 VDEKN
+361 VNEKN

-395 IFAKDFP
+395 MFAKDFP
-402 KVYTVVLDSKRENR
+402 NVYKVVLDSKRENR

-430 FGKILVELY
+430 FGKILVGLY

-455 DVKQNEKCTERV
+455 DVKQNEKCTEEV

-491 KECMEKLMEQN
+491 KECMERLMEQN

-509 TDYVLQLKGLAQE
+509 ADYVLQLNGLVQE
-522 GDEDAIS
+522 GDEDATTI
-529 LLKKIGNGDYDF
+529 LKKIGNGDYDF

>member
-1 MKKSLYTKK
+1 MKKSLYKKK
-10 IWGLKDYSIDDI
+10 IWGLKDYSIGVI
-22 VSNYV
+22 VANHV
-27 KAEKT
+27 KVENT
-32 YGLYSKSAPKIMPK
+32 YGLYSKSAPTIMPK

-57 DEVKEEKKT
+57 DEPKEEKKT
-66 VVKREKL
+66 VVKRENL

-129 YYSLDE
+129 YYSLLE
-135 KTYGYYFAPNVRFTY
+135 KTYGYYFAPNVKFTY

-156 YLSDYDAKLNK
+156 YLSDYDDKLTK
-167 CLLPYQTKEEQD
+167 FLLPYQTQEEQD
-179 NKQRLE
+179 NKQRLD
-185 NDYLYS
+185 NDFLYS
-191 RYNDSLKYLKLQYVD
+191 RYNDSLKFLKLQYID

-223 EYYVRVIDRYMDG
+223 EYYVRVIDRYLDG
-236 DFHITSI
+236 DFRITSI

-317 FLRKILITN
+317 LLRKTLITN
-326 NIEEENIKS
+326 NIEKENIKS

-349 GLFWDVTIPKEM
+349 GLFWNAAIPDEM
-361 VDEKN
+361 VNEKN

-402 KVYTVVLDSKRENR
+402 NVYKVVLDSKRENR

-455 DVKQNEKCTERV
+455 DVKQNEKCTEEV

-483 DISVDYYG
+483 NISVDYYG

>member
-27 KAEKT
+27 KAENT
-32 YGLYSKSAPKIMPK
+32 YGLYSKSAPVIMPK
-46 IQLPNAPMSEC
+46 IQLPNAPMLVC
-57 DEVKEEKKT
+57 DEPKEEKKI
-66 VVKREKL
+66 VVKRENL

-191 RYNDSLKYLKLQYVD
+191 RYNDSLKFLKLQYID

-215 IFPTDKSN
+215 IFPSDKSN
-223 EYYVRVIDRYMDG
+223 DYYVRVIDRYLDG
-236 DFHITSI
+236 DFRITSV

-258 LLKPFLNIKYSLDV
+258 LLKPFTNIKYTLDV

-284 MSYYNIP
+284 ILYYNIS

-296 KIYPIYEQIYTSNV
+296 RIYPIYEKIYTSNI
-310 ESHNVRR
+310 ESHNVRL
-317 FLRKILITN
+317 FLRKTLITN
-326 NIEEENIKS
+326 NIERESIKY
-335 IPIDVLYYM
+335 IPTDVLYYM

-366 LLRSDI
+366 LHRSDI

-402 KVYTVVLDSKRENR
+402 NVYKVVLDSKRENR

-430 FGKILVELY
+430 FGKIVVELY

-455 DVKQNEKCTERV
+455 DVKQNEKCTEEI
-467 VKQVMTDV
+467 VKEVMTDV

-483 DISVDYYG
+483 NISVDYYG
-491 KECMEKLMEQN
+491 KECMENLMKKN
-502 RLLKDLI
+502 MLLKELI
-509 TDYVLQLKGLAQE
+509 TDYVSQLKGLAEE
-522 GDEDAIS
+522 GDEDATTT
-529 LLKKIGNGDYDF
+529 LKKIGNGNYDF
-541 YIDKDGQLMLHPL
+541 YLDTDNQLKLHPL

>member
-27 KAEKT
+27 KAENT
-32 YGLYSKSAPKIMPK
+32 YGLYSKSAPVIMPK
-46 IQLPNAPMSEC
+46 IQLPNAPMLVC
-57 DEVKEEKKT
+57 DEPKEEKKI
-66 VVKREKL
+66 VVKRENL

-95 MAYLHSA
+95 MAYLHST
-102 ILQNVFGK
+102 ILQNVYGK
-110 DYRKMLDNLFK
+110 DYRKMLDNLLK

-150 TLRPSS
+150 TLHPST
-156 YLSDYDAKLNK
+156 YISDYDEKLNK

-206 EAVSFVTSH
+206 EAVDFVTSH
-215 IFPTDKSN
+215 IFPSDKSN
-223 EYYVRVIDRYMDG
+223 DYYVRVIDRYMDG
-236 DFHITSI
+236 DFRITSI

-258 LLKPFLNIKYSLDV
+258 LLKPFLNIRYSLDI

-296 KIYPIYEQIYTSNV
+296 RIYPIYEQIYTSNV

-402 KVYTVVLDSKRENR
+402 NVYTVVLDSKRENR

-430 FGKILVELY
+430 FGKILVGLY

-455 DVKQNEKCTERV
+455 DVKQNEKCTEEV
-467 VKQVMTDV
+467 VKQVMTAV

>member
-1 MKKSLYTKK
+1 MKKSPYTKK
-10 IWGLKDYSIDDI
+10 IWGLKDYSIYDI

-27 KAEKT
+27 KAENT
-32 YGLYSKSAPKIMPK
+32 YGLYSKSAPMIMLK

-57 DEVKEEKKT
+57 DEVKKEKKT

-135 KTYGYYFAPNVRFTY
+135 KTYGYYFAPSVRFTY
-150 TLRPSS
+150 TLHPST
-156 YLSDYDAKLNK
+156 YLSDYDEKLNK

-258 LLKPFLNIKYSLDV
+258 LLKPFLNIRCSLDI

-284 MSYYNIP
+284 MSYYDIS

-296 KIYPIYEQIYTSNV
+296 RIYPIYEQIYTSNV
-310 ESHNVRR
+310 ESHNVKR
-317 FLRKILITN
+317 FLRKTLITN

-349 GLFWDVTIPKEM
+349 GLFWNVAIPNEIVEAKS
-361 VDEKN
+361 

-372 KVLMFREV
+372 KILMFREV
-380 FYSKKLTARGKEYAK
+380 FYSKNLTARGKEYAK
-395 IFAKDFP
+395 LFAKEFP
-402 KVYTVVLDSKRENR
+402 YVYKVVRESKRENR

-430 FGKILVELY
+430 FGKILVGLY

-455 DVKQNEKCTERV
+455 DVKQNEKCTEEV

-529 LLKKIGNGDYDF
+529 LLKKIANGDYDF
-541 YIDKDGQLMLHPL
+541 YIDKDGQLRLHPL
-554 HI
+554 RI

>member
-1 MKKSLYTKK
+1 MKTSLYTKK
-10 IWGLKDYSIDDI
+10 IWGLKDYSIEDI
-22 VSNYV
+22 VRNYV
-27 KAEKT
+27 KAENT
-32 YGLYSKSAPKIMPK
+32 YGLYSKSTPVIMPK
-46 IQLPNAPMSEC
+46 IQLPNVPMSEC
-57 DEVKEEKKT
+57 DESKDEKKT
-66 VVKREKL
+66 IVKREKL
-73 LAKKYEF
+73 LSKKYEF

-88 VLNNDNG
+88 VFNNDNG
-95 MAYLHSA
+95 IAYLHSS

-110 DYRKMLDNLFK
+110 DYKKMIDNLYN

-129 YYSLDE
+129 YYKLLE
-135 KTYGYYFAPNVRFTY
+135 KTYGFYFAPSVRFTY
-150 TLRPSS
+150 TLRYST
-156 YLSDYDAKLNK
+156 YLSDYDEKLNK
-167 CLLPYQTKEEQD
+167 CLLPYQGKEEQD

-191 RYNDSLKYLKLQYVD
+191 HFNDSLKYLKLQYVD

-223 EYYVRVIDRYMDG
+223 EYYVRVIDRYLDG
-236 DFHITSI
+236 NFRITSI

-291 TSLMD
+291 TPLMS
-296 KIYPIYEQIYTSNV
+296 KIYPTYEQLYTSNV

-317 FLRKILITN
+317 FLRKTLITN
-326 NIEEENIKS
+326 DISKEEIKNI
-335 IPIDVLYYM
+335 PTDVLYYI

-349 GLFWDVTIPKEM
+349 GLFWNVAIPNEVVKE
-361 VDEKN
+361 KS

-395 IFAKDFP
+395 MFARDFP
-402 KVYTVVLDSKRENR
+402 NVYKVVRNAKKDNR

-430 FGKILVELY
+430 FGKILVDLY

-450 AIVVL
+450 AVVVL
-455 DVKQNEKCTERV
+455 DVKQNEKCTEEI
-467 VKQVMTDV
+467 VKEVMTGV
-475 YRKYGLHP
+475 YRKYGLCP
-483 DISVDYYG
+483 NISVDYYG
-491 KECMEKLMEQN
+491 KECMEKLMKKN
-502 RLLKDLI
+502 TLLKELI
-509 TDYVLQLKGLAQE
+509 TDYVLQLKRLAEE
-522 GDEDAIS
+522 GDEDATTT
-529 LLKKIGNGDYDF
+529 LKKIGNGDYDF
-541 YIDKDGQLMLHPL
+541 CLDENNKLILHPL

>member
-27 KAEKT
+27 KAENT
-32 YGLYSKSAPKIMPK
+32 YGLYSKSAPVIMPK
-46 IQLPNAPMSEC
+46 IQLPNAPMLVC
-57 DEVKEEKKT
+57 DEPKEEKKI
-66 VVKREKL
+66 VVKRENL

-95 MAYLHSA
+95 MAYLHST
-102 ILQNVFGK
+102 ILQNVYGK

-150 TLRPSS
+150 TLHPST
-156 YLSDYDAKLNK
+156 YLSDYDEKLNK

-206 EAVSFVTSH
+206 EAVDFVTSH
-215 IFPTDKSN
+215 IFPSDKSN
-223 EYYVRVIDRYMDG
+223 DYYVRVIDRYMDG
-236 DFHITSI
+236 DFRITSI

-258 LLKPFLNIKYSLDV
+258 LLKPFLNIRYSLDI

-284 MSYYNIP
+284 MSYYDIS

-296 KIYPIYEQIYTSNV
+296 RIYPIYEQIYTSNV
-310 ESHNVRR
+310 ESHHVKR
-317 FLRKILITN
+317 FLRKTLIAN
-326 NIEEENIKS
+326 NIDEENIKS

-395 IFAKDFP
+395 IFAKEFP
-402 KVYTVVLDSKRENR
+402 NVYTVVLDSKRENR

-455 DVKQNEKCTERV
+455 DVKQNEKCTEGV
-467 VKQVMTDV
+467 VKQVMTGV

-491 KECMEKLMEQN
+491 KECMEKLMGQN

-541 YIDKDGQLMLHPL
+541 NIDKDGQLMLHPL

>member
-27 KAEKT
+27 KAENT
-32 YGLYSKSAPKIMPK
+32 YGLYSKSAPVIMPK
-46 IQLPNAPMSEC
+46 IQLPNAPMLVC
-57 DEVKEEKKT
+57 DEPKEEKKI
-66 VVKREKL
+66 VVKRENL

-95 MAYLHSA
+95 MAYLHST
-102 ILQNVFGK
+102 ILQNVYGK
-110 DYRKMLDNLFK
+110 DYRKMLDNLLK

-150 TLRPSS
+150 TLHPST
-156 YLSDYDAKLNK
+156 YLSDYDEKLNK

-191 RYNDSLKYLKLQYVD
+191 RYNDSL
-206 EAVSFVTSH
+206 F
-215 IFPTDKSN
+215 
-223 EYYVRVIDRYMDG
+223 R
-236 DFHITSI
+236 ITSI

-258 LLKPFLNIKYSLDV
+258 LLKPFLNIRYSLDI

-284 MSYYNIP
+284 MSYYDIS

-296 KIYPIYEQIYTSNV
+296 RIYPIYEQIYTSNV
-310 ESHNVRR
+310 ESHNVKR
-317 FLRKILITN
+317 FLRKILIAN

-395 IFAKDFP
+395 IFAKEFP
-402 KVYTVVLDSKRENR
+402 NVYKVVRESKKDNR

-430 FGKILVELY
+430 FGKILSELY

-455 DVKQNEKCTERV
+455 DVKQNEKCTEEI
-467 VKQVMTDV
+467 VKEVMTDV

-483 DISVDYYG
+483 NISVDYYG
-491 KECMEKLMEQN
+491 KECMENLMKKN
-502 RLLKDLI
+502 MLLKELI
-509 TDYVLQLKGLAQE
+509 TDYVSQLKGLAEE
-522 GDEDAIS
+522 GDEDATTT
-529 LLKKIGNGDYDF
+529 LKKIGNGNYDF
-541 YIDKDGQLMLHPL
+541 YLDTDNQLKLHPL

>member
-32 YGLYSKSAPKIMPK
+32 YGLYSKSAPVIMPK
-46 IQLPNAPMSEC
+46 IQLPNAPMLVC
-57 DEVKEEKKT
+57 DEPKEEKKI

-236 DFHITSI
+236 DFRITSI

-258 LLKPFLNIKYSLDV
+258 LLKPFTNIKYTLDV

-284 MSYYNIP
+284 MSYYNIS

-296 KIYPIYEQIYTSNV
+296 RIYPIYEKIYTSNI
-310 ESHNVRR
+310 ESHNVRL
-317 FLRKILITN
+317 FLRKTLIAN
-326 NIEEENIKS
+326 NIERESIKY
-335 IPIDVLYYM
+335 IPTDVLYYM

-366 LLRSDI
+366 LHRSDI

-402 KVYTVVLDSKRENR
+402 NVYKVVLDSKRENR

-430 FGKILVELY
+430 FGKILVGLY

-455 DVKQNEKCTERV
+455 DVKQNEKCKEEI
-467 VKQVMTDV
+467 VKEVMTDV

-483 DISVDYYG
+483 NISVDYYG
-491 KECMEKLMEQN
+491 KECMENLMKKN
-502 RLLKDLI
+502 MLLKELI
-509 TDYVLQLKGLAQE
+509 TDYVSQLKGLAEE
-522 GDEDAIS
+522 GDEDATTT
-529 LLKKIGNGDYDF
+529 LKKIGNGNYDF
-541 YIDKDGQLMLHPL
+541 YLDTDNQLKLHPL

>member
-1 MKKSLYTKK
+1 
-10 IWGLKDYSIDDI
+10 
-22 VSNYV
+22 
-27 KAEKT
+27 
-32 YGLYSKSAPKIMPK
+32 
-46 IQLPNAPMSEC
+46 
-57 DEVKEEKKT
+57 
-66 VVKREKL
+66 
-73 LAKKYEF
+73 
-80 LIHTIIKR
+80 
-88 VLNNDNG
+88 
-95 MAYLHSA
+95 
-102 ILQNVFGK
+102 
-110 DYRKMLDNLFK
+110 MLDNLFK
-121 MGILHSDG
+121 MGILYSDG
-129 YYSLDE
+129 YYSLAE
-135 KTYGYYFAPNVRFTY
+135 KTYGYYFSPNVRFTY

-156 YLSDYDAKLNK
+156 YLSDYDDKLNK

-223 EYYVRVIDRYMDG
+223 EYYVRVIDRYLDG
-236 DFHITSI
+236 DFRITSI

-258 LLKPFLNIKYSLDV
+258 LLKPFTNIKYTLDV

-296 KIYPIYEQIYTSNV
+296 RIYPIYEKIYTSNV

-317 FLRKILITN
+317 FLRKTLITN
-326 NIEEENIKS
+326 NIEEESIKS
-335 IPIDVLYYM
+335 IPTDVLYYI

-349 GLFWDVTIPKEM
+349 GLFWNIAIPNE
-361 VDEKN
+361 VVEEKS
-366 LLRSDI
+366 LHRSDI

-402 KVYTVVLDSKRENR
+402 NVYKVVLESKRVNR

-430 FGKILVELY
+430 FGIILTELY

-455 DVKQNEKCTERV
+455 DVKQNEKCTEEV

-475 YRKYGLHP
+475 YRKYGLRP

-491 KECMEKLMEQN
+491 KECMENLMKKN
-502 RLLKDLI
+502 MLLKELI
-509 TDYVLQLKGLAQE
+509 TDYVSQLKGLAEE
-522 GDEDAIS
+522 GDEDATTT
-529 LLKKIGNGDYDF
+529 LKKIGNGNYDF
-541 YIDKDGQLMLHPL
+541 YLDTDNQLKLHPL
-554 HI
+554 RI

>member
-27 KAEKT
+27 KAENT
-32 YGLYSKSAPKIMPK
+32 YGLYSKSAPVIMPK
-46 IQLPNAPMSEC
+46 IQLPNAPMLVC
-57 DEVKEEKKT
+57 DEPKEEKKI
-66 VVKREKL
+66 VVKRENL

-95 MAYLHSA
+95 MAYLHST
-102 ILQNVFGK
+102 ILQNVYGK

-150 TLRPSS
+150 TLHPST
-156 YLSDYDAKLNK
+156 YLSDYDEKLNK

-206 EAVSFVTSH
+206 EAVDFVTSH
-215 IFPTDKSN
+215 IFPSDKSN
-223 EYYVRVIDRYMDG
+223 DYYVRVIDRYMDG
-236 DFHITSI
+236 DFRITSI

-258 LLKPFLNIKYSLDV
+258 LLKPFLNIRYSLDI

-284 MSYYNIP
+284 MSYYDIS
-291 TSLMD
+291 TSLLD
-296 KIYPIYEQIYTSNV
+296 RIYPIYEQIYTSNV
-310 ESHNVRR
+310 ESHNVKR
-317 FLRKILITN
+317 FLRKTLIAN
-326 NIEEENIKS
+326 NIDEENIKS

-395 IFAKDFP
+395 IFAKEFP
-402 KVYTVVLDSKRENR
+402 NVYTVVLDSKRENR

-455 DVKQNEKCTERV
+455 DVKQNEKCTEGV
-467 VKQVMTDV
+467 VKQVMTGV

-491 KECMEKLMEQN
+491 KECMEKLMGQN

-529 LLKKIGNGDYDF
+529 LLKKIANGNYDF
-541 YIDKDGQLMLHPL
+541 YIDKDGQLRLHPL
-554 HI
+554 RI